1 MDAATSCLLQQ
12 LDARIKHK
20 SILLMQLT
28 EAEKD
33 TLLNPMQLGIRGEEW
48 IILLIVIG
56 VFFFGANKIPEMA
69 RSIGRARGEFE
80 RGKMEM
86 EDEMR
91 KAREEA
97 NRQPT
102 EREKLEKAATS
113 FGIPT
118 EGKTDQELREA
129 LKNAIEKSP

>member
-1 MDAATSCLLQQ
+1 M
-12 LDARIKHK
+12 
-20 SILLMQLT
+20 T

-113 FGIPT
+113 FGITT